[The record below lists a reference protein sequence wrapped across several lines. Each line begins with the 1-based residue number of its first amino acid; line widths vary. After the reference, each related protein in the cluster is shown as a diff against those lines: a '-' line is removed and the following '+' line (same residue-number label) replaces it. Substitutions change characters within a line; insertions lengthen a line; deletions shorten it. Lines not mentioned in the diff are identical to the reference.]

1 MQNKC
6 ATYLPSERE
15 TTWWS
20 SANIPWP
27 GPLQSNHCK
36 IPFSWPDKHLQWGI
50 HIQATSPKVI
60 KVSAFIHKNI
70 RGCHTTIHNS
80 NYLKVS
86 SDPARSILL
95 QFGILINKCCPMVL
109 TGTRVELPGAFCR
122 TLAWPQTT
130 LDLSQNWTSNYSIL
144 KDNCQGHDVV
154 QNYQLSCHPTTPKKV
169 SWNQTPGH
177 QESNQETWW
186 SLTLRHVLPAFL
198 LFSCHLHISGTLPY
212 TAFSSD
218 SPSTFK
224 WVSLFPQ

>member
-80 NYLKVS
+80 NYLKGVIWPS
-86 SDPARSILL
+86 VEYVASDPSRSILL

-109 TGTRVELPGAFCR
+109 TGTGVELPGAFCR
-122 TLAWPQTT
+122 TSAWPKTP
-130 LDLSQNWTSNYSIL
+130 LDLSQNWASNHSIL
-144 KDNCQGHDVV
+144 KDNCQDHDDVWNH
-154 QNYQLSCHPTTPKKV
+154 QMSCYPTTQRRYPETK
-169 SWNQTPGH
+169 H
-177 QESNQETWW
+177 QAIKRAT
-186 SLTLRHVLPAFL
+186 RKPD
-198 LFSCHLHISGTLPY
+198 G
-212 TAFSSD
+212 
-218 SPSTFK
+218 PSH
-224 WVSLFPQ
+224 